1 MPLGIAGHSL
11 NLANPVA
18 AGGTSLT
25 FVASAIQPGTGFATI
40 TIPAT
45 AAVGDI
51 AILFDRQNST
61 SNTTAAT
68 PSGWTQITTALSATT
83 GSNRLRI
90 TISYRILTAGQP
102 GSTITGQGSIA
113 RKIMVVYRPSTAI
126 TAATVLTNSSSVSA
140 AAISAASNL
149 TTDLTA
155 ETLRPIL
162 AYSFYATTAAVTFT
176 RTSTLTAEREITDG
190 GNFTWARMFVFNPGS
205 STSTINTHTMGT
217 SNQAAIKYH
226 FEGSLRLS

>member
-1 MPLGIAGHSL
+1 MPIGAFRQSL

-18 AGGTSLT
+18 ADGTSLT
-25 FVASAIQPGTGFATI
+25 FVASAIQPGTGFTTI

-45 AAVGDI
+45 AAAGDI

-61 SNTTAAT
+61 SSTQVT
-68 PSGWTQITTALSATT
+68 PSGWTQITTALSAAT
-83 GSNRLRI
+83 GPNQLRI

-102 GSTITGQGSIA
+102 GSQITGQGSVA

-126 TAATVLTNSSSVSA
+126 TTATVLTNSSAVSTNSTA
-140 AAISAASNL
+140 GAASL
-149 TTDLTA
+149 TTNLTA

-162 AYSFYATTAAVTFT
+162 AYSFYATTAAVTFS

-190 GNFTWARMFVFNPGS
+190 GSFTWARMFVFNSGS
-205 STSTINTHTMGT
+205 STSTVNTHNMGT
-217 SNQAAIKYH
+217 SNATAIKYH

>member
-1 MPLGIAGHSL
+1 MPLGAFRQSL

-18 AGGTSLT
+18 AVGPSLT
-25 FVASAIQPGTGFATI
+25 FVASAFQPTTSSSAI

-61 SNTTAAT
+61 GQAQVT

-102 GSTITGQGSIA
+102 GTSITGQGSVA

-126 TAATVLTNSSSVSA
+126 TTATVLTNSSSVSIA
-140 AAISAASNL
+140 STAAASNL

-162 AYSFYATTAAVTFT
+162 AYSFYAQTAATTFT

-190 GNFTWARMFVFNPGS
+190 GSFTWARMFVFNPGS
-205 STSTINTHTMGT
+205 STSTVNTHTMGT
-217 SNQAAIKYH
+217 SNLAAIKYH

>member
-1 MPLGIAGHSL
+1 MPLGIAGQSL

-61 SNTTAAT
+61 SSTQVT
-68 PSGWTQITTALSATT
+68 PSGWTQITTALSAVT
-83 GSNRLRI
+83 GANQLRI

-102 GSTITGQGSIA
+102 GSQITGQGSVA

-126 TAATVLTNSSSVSA
+126 TTATVLTNSSSVSA
-140 AAISAASNL
+140 NSTAAASNL
-149 TTDLTA
+149 TTNLTA

-162 AYSFYATTAAVTFT
+162 AYSFYAQTAVTTFT

-190 GNFTWARMFVFNPGS
+190 GGFTWARMFVFNPGS

-217 SNQAAIKYH
+217 SNVAAIKYH